1 MMSEA
6 PVSSTYT
13 FVCDPDECDTMF
25 QVTTSDGFGFPSGIT
40 QLKCP
45 CGRDTT
51 YVSFID
57 STSKDVH
64 RDSQPTERSN
74 TMETAYEGPVVTQDQ
89 QQIVYLEEQKVA
101 LEKRIEAL
109 TVDLA
114 TWQSIGEEH
123 RRKVKKLFTKV
134 NDYIDENDC
143 EEDGDINLS
152 ELDDILNDVYN
163 NRLVFDKLYEVQ
175 ITYTLDATF
184 EIRAKNEDEA
194 REIAD
199 EIGISTD
206 PVFDHEDDPT
216 ECAINESRVGYLQRK
231 VN

>member
-6 PVSSTYT
+6 LVTSKYT

-25 QVTTSDGFGFPSGIT
+25 EVTTSDGFGFPSGVT

-45 CGRDTT
+45 CGRSTT
-51 YVSFID
+51 LVSFID
-57 STSKDVH
+57 STSLDVH

-74 TMETAYEGPVVTQDQ
+74 TMETTYEGPVVTEDQ
-89 QQIVYLEEQKVA
+89 QQIVYLKERVD
-101 LEKRIEAL
+101 AL

-114 TWQSIGEEH
+114 THRSIVDEH
-123 RRKVKKLFTKV
+123 RRKVKKLFTSI
-134 NDYIDENDC
+134 NDYIEQNDC
-143 EEDGDINLS
+143 EDDGDISLS
-152 ELDDILNDVYN
+152 ELDDILSDVYN
-163 NRLVFDKLYEVQ
+163 NRLVFEKVYEVQ
-175 ITYTLDATF
+175 VSYSLDVTF

-194 REIAD
+194 REMAD

-206 PVFDHEDDPT
+206 PVFDHDEDPT
-216 ECAINESRVGYLQRK
+216 ECAINESRVGYVSRK

>member
-1 MMSEA
+1 MSEA
-6 PVSSTYT
+6 LVTSKYT
-13 FVCDPDECDTMF
+13 FVCDPNECDTMF
-25 QVTTSDGFGFPSGIT
+25 EVTTSDGFGFPSGVT

-57 STSKDVH
+57 STSLDVH

-74 TMETAYEGPVVTQDQ
+74 TMETTEAPVVTPDQ
-89 QQIVYLEEQKVA
+89 QKIVYLEEQKVA
-101 LEKRIEAL
+101 LEKQVDAL

-114 TWQSIGEEH
+114 TWRSIGEEH
-123 RRKVKKLFTKV
+123 RRKVSKLFTQV
-134 NDYIDENDC
+134 NDYIEQNDC
-143 EEDGDINLS
+143 EEDGDISLS
-152 ELDDILNDVYN
+152 ELDDILSNVFN
-163 NRLVFDKLYEVQ
+163 HRLVFEKVYEVQ

-184 EIRAKNEDEA
+184 EIRAKDEDAA
-194 REIAD
+194 REIAED
-199 EIGISTD
+199 IGICTD

-216 ECAINESRVGYLQRK
+216 ECVIDQSRVGYTQRK

>member
-1 MMSEA
+1 MSEA
-6 PVSSTYT
+6 LVTSKYT
-13 FVCDPDECDTMF
+13 FVCDPNECDTMF
-25 QVTTSDGFGFPSGIT
+25 EVTTSDGFGFPSGVT

-57 STSKDVH
+57 STSLDVH

-74 TMETAYEGPVVTQDQ
+74 TMETTYEGPVVTEDQ
-89 QQIVYLEEQKVA
+89 QQIVYLKE
-101 LEKRIEAL
+101 RIDAL

-114 TWQSIGEEH
+114 THRSIVDEH
-123 RRKVKKLFTKV
+123 RRKVKKLFTTV

-143 EEDGDINLS
+143 SEDGDISLS
-152 ELDDILNDVYN
+152 ELDDILSNVFN
-163 NRLVFDKLYEVQ
+163 NRLVFEKLYEVQ
-175 ITYTLDATF
+175 VTYTIDATF

-194 REIAD
+194 REKAD

>member
-1 MMSEA
+1 MSEQL
-6 PVSSTYT
+6 VTSKYT
-13 FVCDPDECDTMF
+13 FICDPDECDTMF
-25 QVTTSDGFGFPSGIT
+25 EVTTSDGFGFPSGIT
-40 QLKCP
+40 KLTCP

-51 YVSFID
+51 LV
-57 STSKDVH
+57 STSNSTSLDVQ
-64 RDSQPTERSN
+64 RDNQPTERSN
-74 TMETAYEGPVVTQDQ
+74 SMETETPVVTPDQ
-89 QQIVYLEEQKVA
+89 QQIVYLKEQNAA
-101 LEKRIEAL
+101 LDKRVEAL

-123 RRKVKKLFTKV
+123 RRKVKKLFTSI
-134 NDYIDENDC
+134 NDYIEENDC
-143 EEDGDINLS
+143 EEDGDISLS
-152 ELDDILNDVYN
+152 ELDDILSDVYN
-163 NRLVFDKLYEVQ
+163 NRLVFEKVYEVQ

-206 PVFDHEDDPT
+206 PVFDHDEDPT

>member
-1 MMSEA
+1 MSEQL
-6 PVSSTYT
+6 VTSKYT
-13 FVCDPDECDTMF
+13 FVCDPNECDTMF
-25 QVTTSDGFGFPSGIT
+25 EVTTSDGFGFPSGVT

-57 STSKDVH
+57 STSLDVH

-74 TMETAYEGPVVTQDQ
+74 TMTTTEAPEVTPDQ
-89 QQIVYLEEQKVA
+89 QQIVYLKERVD
-101 LEKRIEAL
+101 AL

-114 TWQSIGEEH
+114 THRSIVDEH
-123 RRKVKKLFTKV
+123 RRKVKNLFTKV
-134 NDYIDENDC
+134 NDFIDENDC
-143 EEDGDINLS
+143 EEDGDISLS
-152 ELDDILNDVYN
+152 ELDDILSDVFN
-163 NRLVFDKLYEVQ
+163 NRLVFEKLYEVQ
-175 ITYTLDATF
+175 VSYSLDVTF

-194 REIAD
+194 RNMAD
-199 EIGISTD
+199 EIGICTD

-216 ECAINESRVGYLQRK
+216 ECAINESRVGYVSRK

>member
-1 MMSEA
+1 MSEQ
-6 PVSSTYT
+6 VVTSKYT
-13 FVCDPDECDTMF
+13 FVCDPNECDTMF
-25 QVTTSDGFGFPSGIT
+25 EVTTSDGFGFPSGVT

-57 STSKDVH
+57 STSLDVH

-74 TMETAYEGPVVTQDQ
+74 TMTTTEAPVVTEDQ
-89 QQIVYLEEQKVA
+89 QQIVYLKEQKVA
-101 LEKRIEAL
+101 LEKRIEVL
-109 TVDLA
+109 
-114 TWQSIGEEH
+114 SIDITNARSMIDEH
-123 RRKVKKLFTKV
+123 RRKVKNLFTKV
-134 NDYIDENDC
+134 NDFIDENDC
-143 EEDGDINLS
+143 EEDGDISLS
-152 ELDDILNDVYN
+152 ELDDILDTVFN

-175 ITYTLDATF
+175 VSYTIDATF
-184 EIRAKNEDEA
+184 EIRAKNEDAA

-199 EIGISTD
+199 EIGICTD

-216 ECAINESRVGYLQRK
+216 ECAINESRVGYLSRK

>member
-1 MMSEA
+1 MSEQL
-6 PVSSTYT
+6 VTSKYT
-13 FVCDPDECDTMF
+13 FVCDPNECDAMF
-25 QVTTSDGFGFPSGIT
+25 EVTTSDGFGFPSGVT

-57 STSKDVH
+57 STSLDVH

-74 TMETAYEGPVVTQDQ
+74 TMETTYEGPVVTEDQ
-89 QQIVYLEEQKVA
+89 QQIVYLKERVD
-101 LEKRIEAL
+101 AL

-114 TWQSIGEEH
+114 THRSIVDEH
-123 RRKVKKLFTKV
+123 RRKVKKLFTSI
-134 NDYIDENDC
+134 NDYIEQNDC
-143 EEDGDINLS
+143 EDDGDISLS
-152 ELDDILNDVYN
+152 ELDDILSDVYN
-163 NRLVFDKLYEVQ
+163 NRLVFEKVYEVQ
-175 ITYTLDATF
+175 VSYSLDVTF

-194 REIAD
+194 REMAD

-206 PVFDHEDDPT
+206 PVFDHDEDPT
-216 ECAINESRVGYLQRK
+216 ECAINESRVGYVSRK

>member
-1 MMSEA
+1 MSEA
-6 PVSSTYT
+6 IVTSKYT

-25 QVTTSDGFGFPSGIT
+25 EVTTSDGFGFPSGIT

-57 STSKDVH
+57 STSLDVH

-74 TMETAYEGPVVTQDQ
+74 TMETTYEGPVVTADQ
-89 QQIVYLEEQKVA
+89 QEIVYLKEQKVA

-109 TVDLA
+109 SIDLTTA
-114 TWQSIGEEH
+114 RSMIDEH
-123 RRKVKKLFTKV
+123 RRKVKSLFTTL
-134 NDYIDENDC
+134 NDFIDENDC
-143 EEDGDINLS
+143 DDDGDISLS
-152 ELDDILNDVYN
+152 ELDDILSNVFN
-163 NRLVFDKLYEVQ
+163 NRLVFEKLYEVQ
-175 ITYTLDATF
+175 VTYTIDATF
-184 EIRAKNEDEA
+184 EIRAKDEDAA